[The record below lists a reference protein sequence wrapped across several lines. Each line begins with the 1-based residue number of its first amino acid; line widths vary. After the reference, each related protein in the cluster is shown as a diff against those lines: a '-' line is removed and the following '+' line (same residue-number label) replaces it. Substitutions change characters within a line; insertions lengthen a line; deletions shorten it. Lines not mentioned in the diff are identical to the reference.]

1 MGVHGG
7 FMGRSLSRFSLL
19 IGSAIAGGSLLAGC
33 ASEVPGPAV
42 IGAPAAV
49 AAVAPT
55 PTSNDFLAGLEQAV
69 SSELSAINST
79 ESDNEPPE
87 VLVELN
93 ALNNEGSLIAAENFA
108 SLITTAA
115 NQISKRE
122 RLVNALTVDVNDS
135 TYLNGVTVNGSSLSS
150 EILALLSGVDSQL
163 QSQANAVDSAAEA
176 DQLRAVILSIGPGT
190 RVLGLVQPAVHL
202 AIAAGEELQ
211 AANFLQAQY
220 VVLNK
225 KSNFWQCAPQY
236 ADEQTDLG
244 YLEADITSA
253 TRTATEGVQAVLAL
267 TPAGYPAN
275 KATILSVRSQ
285 LLQVKSPL
293 GPLMSGNNLTNTI
306 SNFESES
313 HACNG

>member
-1 MGVHGG
+1 
-7 FMGRSLSRFSLL
+7 MGRSVSRFSLF
-19 IGSAIAGGSLLAGC
+19 IGSAIAGGSLLAAC

-49 AAVAPT
+49 AAVAPAS
-55 PTSNDFLAGLEQAV
+55 TSNDFLAGLEQAV

-108 SLITTAA
+108 GLITTAA

-122 RLVNALTVDVNDS
+122 RLVNALTIDVTSS
-135 TYLNGVTVNGSSLSS
+135 TYLTGVKVHGNSLSS

-163 QSQANAVDSAAEA
+163 QSQANSVDSAAQA

-211 AANFLQAQY
+211 AAAFLNNQY
-220 VVLNK
+220 QVLLAK
-225 KSNFWQCAPQY
+225 ATHHTKADWY
-236 ADEQTDLG
+236 ATASQQLG
-244 YLEADITSA
+244 YMEADITTAINTASA
-253 TRTATEGVQAVLAL
+253 DAQAVLAL
-267 TPAGYPAN
+267 TPAGYPGN
-275 KATILSVRSQ
+275 KATILSVRAQ
-285 LLQVKSPL
+285 LLQLKSPL
-293 GPLMSGNNLTNTI
+293 GPLNAGENLVGAITTT
-306 SNFESES
+306 ESEI
-313 HACNG
+313 